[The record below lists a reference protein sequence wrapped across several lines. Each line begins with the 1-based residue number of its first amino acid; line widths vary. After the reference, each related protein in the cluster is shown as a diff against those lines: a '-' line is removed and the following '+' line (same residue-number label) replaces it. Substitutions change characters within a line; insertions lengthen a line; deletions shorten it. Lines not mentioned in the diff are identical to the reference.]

1 MPWISA
7 SSPLSSASRRPPAAD
22 GDHRTTTSFI
32 FPSRHDRTKLFQQ
45 SIHLRTWVLLI
56 YLLSHEPHDLDPVA
70 ENSPLNWSMPPILK
84 RSIRSCTC

>member
-56 YLLSHEPHDLDPVA
+56 YFLSLT
-70 ENSPLNWSMPPILK
+70 WITRF
-84 RSIRSCTC
+84 RSSGCKQVT